1 MINIDKINLISFGK
15 FNNKTIEF
23 SKGLNVVYGENEKG
37 KSTIL
42 AFIKVMLF
50 GMNSQKASIKDNERK
65 KYFSFKDGRALGT
78 MKISIDDNKYIIER
92 EFKDSKRQDKV
103 NIYSELDG
111 KKVSQKIIPI
121 DEESYMSTGY
131 LTQYGGEVAK
141 EKINNLK
148 DTGSEEIDYGKTI
161 KIIKKAMKKNKETI
175 KDLEEEK
182 QNLLEEL
189 KAYDRIAKNNIEN
202 IKNLNNYKK
211 ERDRIK
217 NTEFTSR
224 KIQSIESELNEIKES
239 LQLEKEL
246 IKEREKFKYIN
257 LDEVKFKDS
266 RVKEL
271 DKYRDTMKLI
281 NKYSKTVKVYFL
293 LTFVSFLVVL
303 GTAIAALY
311 YSLGYFI
318 LTAIFGVLMV
328 IFYSL
333 LASNN
338 SKLQRH
344 EKKRKLAK
352 EREKHVEYL
361 QDVFNSV
368 SVRDIEELESNIME
382 YRDSLSAVKVLEAKE
397 REKEAEVK
405 VQRQSEKDQALMTM
419 EREIAGL
426 DTAISKDFEKYP
438 DILKKEEKL
447 ENITLTL
454 KKERKKEKALKLAL
468 EKIEESHK
476 IINETFLPK
485 VKEEAKNI
493 INRVTEGK
501 YSNLMV
507 SENMDVL
514 VEDEEGV
521 LRDKDFLS
529 KGTNDS
535 LYFAL
540 RYSILKTI
548 EKDNMMFLLD
558 EAFSMHDDKRLK
570 NILEF
575 LYEESKKRQIIIF
588 TCQKR
593 EVELLSHIEDV
604 NIVNL

>member
-15 FNNKTIEF
+15 FNNKTINF

-78 MKISIDDNKYIIER
+78 MEISIDDNKYIIER

-103 NIYSELDG
+103 NIYNELDG
-111 KKVSQKIIPI
+111 KKFSQKIIPI

-161 KIIKKAMKKNKETI
+161 KIIKKAIKKNKESI
-175 KDLEEEK
+175 KALEEEK
-182 QNLLEEL
+182 QNLFEEL
-189 KAYDRIAKNNIEN
+189 KCYEKVSKNNIEN

-211 ERDRIK
+211 ERDKIK

-266 RVKEL
+266 RVNEL
-271 DKYRDTMKLI
+271 DKYKDTMKLI

-293 LTFVSFLVVL
+293 LTFVSFLGIL

-311 YSLGYFI
+311 YSIGYFI
-318 LTAIFGVLMV
+318 LSAIFGVLMV
-328 IFYSL
+328 IFYSF
-333 LASNN
+333 LAKNN
-338 SKLQRH
+338 SKLQKH
-344 EKKRKLAK
+344 EKKRKFAK
-352 EREKHVEYL
+352 EREKNLEYL
-361 QDVFNSV
+361 QDIFNKV
-368 SVRDIEELESNIME
+368 SVRDINELESNIME
-382 YRDSLSAVKVLEAKE
+382 YRDSLSALKVLEAKE
-397 REKEAEVK
+397 REKEAEIK
-405 VQRQSEKDQALMTM
+405 IQRQREKDQALLTM

-426 DTAISKDFEKYP
+426 EASISKDFEKYP
-438 DILKKEEKL
+438 DILKKEE
-447 ENITLTL
+447 TLGDIIVNL
-454 KKERKKEKALKLAL
+454 KKERKKEKALKLTL
-468 EKIEESHK
+468 EKMEESHK

-485 VKEEAKNI
+485 VREEVKSI
-493 INRVTEGK
+493 VSKITEGK
-501 YSNLMV
+501 YSNLIV
-507 SENMDVL
+507 SENIDVL

-540 RYSILKTI
+540 RYAILKTI
-548 EKDNMMFLLD
+548 EKDKMMFLLD
-558 EAFSMHDDKRLK
+558 EAFSMYDDNRLK

-575 LYEESKKRQIIIF
+575 LYEESKERQIIIF

-593 EVELLSHIEDV
+593 EIELLKGIKEV
-604 NIVNL
+604 NIINL